1 MKKKMEILLG
11 TTKDNGLVFGEYRIR
26 EDLTF
31 SMSFTHVTP
40 ETINFNNESE
50 LVDRMEDYI
59 ECHDSDTKLQWL
71 IDYDCSPSQ
80 LPNVLLDN
88 MRIYDIIET
97 FYDTSCYSETFE
109 KGDSTL
115 LFTFS
120 SAGQYDCRRDI
131 KDLFISKELFDTL
144 LKTWD
149 EFHLKELTPD
159 ALLKLESL
167 LVEVENQDI
176 DEIVENWV
184 DENEDILY

>member
-1 MKKKMEILLG
+1 MKKQMEILLG
-11 TTKDNGLVFGEYRIR
+11 TSKDNGLVFGEFRIR

-40 ETINFNNESE
+40 QLINFDNEYE
-50 LVDRMEDYI
+50 LIDRMDDYVD
-59 ECHDSDTKLQWL
+59 CHDSDTKLQWL

-80 LPNVLLDN
+80 LPKVLLDN
-88 MRIYDIIET
+88 MSTYDIIET
-97 FYDTSCYSETFE
+97 FYDTSCYRTTFE

-115 LFTFS
+115 LFDFC

-131 KDLFISKELFDTL
+131 DKLFISKELFDTL
-144 LKTWD
+144 LNTWD

-159 ALLKLESL
+159 ALQKLETL
-167 LVEVENQDI
+167 LVEIENQDI